1 MGREHDTCPI
11 NHHIHANWMPPS
23 KKKKVYFSFTQPQG
37 MSHCFSKQGFPCTQR
52 EHNWPPL
59 LPAAALSSF
68 RLAQAPSDVAHGH
81 RKLKIKQRAVV
92 TAHTEPSA
100 THSSAGI
107 MTQRAAMAN
116 VLVSRPPSPSIP
128 PPSRAKQTVPPLI
141 PVQKTYQQLWKHL
154 CSRHKCEPGSSSPPK
169 TTFEKSFRLGTTST
183 AAQRFKG

>member
-1 MGREHDTCPI
+1 MQTGCLQARKRKFISVSHSPKACPI
-11 NHHIHANWMPPS
+11 ASPS
-23 KKKKVYFSFTQPQG
+23 RAFLAP
-37 MSHCFSKQGFPCTQR
+37 R

-116 VLVSRPPSPSIP
+116 VLVSQPPSPSIP